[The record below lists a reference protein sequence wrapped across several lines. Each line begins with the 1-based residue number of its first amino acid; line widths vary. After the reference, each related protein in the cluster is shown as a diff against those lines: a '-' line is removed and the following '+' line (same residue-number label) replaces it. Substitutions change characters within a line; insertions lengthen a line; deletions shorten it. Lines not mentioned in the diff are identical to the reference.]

1 MAQLSNAKKRIVFA
15 ALVLILMGLLH
26 FVSASEN
33 DISELKR
40 LISSFDDPKI
50 TAQDLAF
57 FLLTHNLNAKPVGD
71 YVELD
76 MNGAT
81 YKLIPNK
88 DKPGL
93 CDILP
98 SDSLQ

>member
-1 MAQLSNAKKRIVFA
+1 MAQMAYAKKRIVFA
-15 ALVLILMGLLH
+15 VLAFILIGLLH
-26 FVSASEN
+26 FASASEN
-33 DISELKR
+33 DISELKM

-57 FLLTHNLNAKPVGD
+57 FLLTHNFNAKPMGD
-71 YVELD
+71 HVELD
-76 MNGAT
+76 LNGAI
-81 YKLIPNK
+81 YKLIPNR

-98 SDSLQ
+98 SDSLL